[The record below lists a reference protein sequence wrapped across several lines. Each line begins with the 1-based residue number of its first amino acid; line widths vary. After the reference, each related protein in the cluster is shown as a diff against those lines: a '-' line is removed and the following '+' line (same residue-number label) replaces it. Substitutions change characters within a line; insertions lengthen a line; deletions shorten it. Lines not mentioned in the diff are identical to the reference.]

1 MSWFKERP
9 VGHPLPRL
17 PAKQRRN
24 RDNHINGINVGK
36 QNHLK
41 SKGQGGHLH
50 ISTETNQKCNL
61 GWRVRKSE
69 NWLGKEAVQKMLKGQ
84 CVCVWGGNRVIL
96 VECLYILT
104 AFADI
109 LKLIINCSKTLVVTE
124 VRLFSNLR
132 DLVLSPSSYMSF
144 SKSLILNFSFL
155 VCEMREE

>member
-1 MSWFKERP
+1 MVGER
-9 VGHPLPRL
+9 G
-17 PAKQRRN
+17 
-24 RDNHINGINVGK
+24 
-36 QNHLK
+36 
-41 SKGQGGHLH
+41 S
-50 ISTETNQKCNL
+50 
-61 GWRVRKSE
+61 SE
-69 NWLGKEAVQKMLKGQ
+69 NAEGV
-84 CVCVWGGNRVIL
+84 VCVGGGGNRVIL

-132 DLVLSPSSYMSF
+132 DLVLSPSSNMSF